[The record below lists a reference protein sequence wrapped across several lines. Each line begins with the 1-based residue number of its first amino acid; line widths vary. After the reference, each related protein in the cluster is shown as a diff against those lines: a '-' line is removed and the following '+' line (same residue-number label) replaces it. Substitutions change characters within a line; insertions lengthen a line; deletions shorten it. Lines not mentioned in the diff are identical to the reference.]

1 MKKIILGL
9 TLLFL
14 LFPAFRVHGAEERWE
29 LILPTDYF
37 SYYFD
42 KLSLKYTIDPRSETE
57 CLDVWLKY
65 QYTDKGVAELVTL
78 VKQRNLPA
86 ELVEYTE
93 SLDYMLIHTLL
104 SKTSG
109 KLELENIAFDKSGNQ
124 MKLDTSPG
132 EWLAIV
138 PGSINEYLFTK
149 VWECAAGEAKLTK
162 SSI

>member
-1 MKKIILGL
+1 MQKTILAV
-9 TLLFL
+9 LLLVF
-14 LFPAFRVHGAEERWE
+14 LFPAIPVHGSDQQWK
-29 LILPTDYF
+29 LILPTDDF
-37 SYYFD
+37 NYYFD
-42 KLSLKYTIDPRSETE
+42 KLSLKYTIDTRSETE

-65 QYTDKGVAELVTL
+65 QYTDKGIAELVTL

-149 VWECAAGEAKLTK
+149 VWEYAAGEAKLTK